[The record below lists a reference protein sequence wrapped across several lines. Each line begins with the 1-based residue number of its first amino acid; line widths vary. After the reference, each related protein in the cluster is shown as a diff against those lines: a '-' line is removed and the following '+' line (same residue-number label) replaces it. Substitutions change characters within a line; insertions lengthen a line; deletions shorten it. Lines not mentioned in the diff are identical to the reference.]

1 MFSRNQIT
9 RITGE
14 EITLSSEM
22 ISAYELWDK
31 MLLGKAPWTEGNDTE
46 GVVSLRLEE
55 SICKEFANTAL
66 SEIESSLEIPE
77 LNEIYQKTIS
87 NLNTAL
93 QTALGLGEMAIKPL
107 GNTGMFE
114 TIPADRIVPLE
125 FGADE
130 RLRRCAFIQLKPI
143 GDRDIYYRLEL
154 HELTNEGLRIA
165 NKAFKGT
172 DSNIGHEIPLN
183 SIEEW
188 ATLIPDVVYRG
199 MDRMDFGF
207 YKNPL
212 ANEIDK
218 SYNGVSVFS
227 GAVGMIKR
235 ADTQGGRLDWEYNS
249 GERSIFGDYD
259 AFNIKDN
266 VNGKRQYKLP
276 KGKDRLYVP
285 VNIDASG
292 NGSDFWSEFSPQL
305 RDSNYNEGLEGYK
318 REVERIVGLAYGDLS
333 KTDVVVTKTASE
345 IKASKIRK
353 FNSVTA
359 IQEELRKCLED
370 YAYALAFYHGY
381 YRSHIGFQCMFHD
394 SILSTDEEKKEQDR
408 IDVQMGIMSKLA
420 FRMKWYGEDRHTA
433 EAALRE
439 VQEEIDGQADHEG
452 DIE

>member
-1 MFSRNQIT
+1 MFSKNQIT

-22 ISAYELWDK
+22 ISAYELWDN
-31 MLLGKAPWTEGNDTE
+31 MLLGKAPWTEENEND
-46 GVVSLRLEE
+46 GVISLRLEG
-55 SICKEFANTAL
+55 SICKEFADTTL

-77 LNEIYQKTIS
+77 LDEIYQRTIL
-87 NLNTAL
+87 NLNDAL

-125 FGADE
+125 FGANG
-130 RLRRCAFIQLKPI
+130 RLRRCAFIQAKPI

-172 DSNIGHEIPLN
+172 GSNIGQEIPLN
-183 SIEEW
+183 SVEEW

-212 ANEIDK
+212 ANRVDK
-218 SYNGVSVFS
+218 SDNGVSIFS
-227 GAVGMIKR
+227 NAVNLIKR
-235 ADTQGGRLDWEYNS
+235 ADIQYGRLDWEYNS
-249 GERSIFGDYD
+249 GERSIFGDYGAFDIKKD
-259 AFNIKDN
+259 A
-266 VNGKRQYKLP
+266 NGKRQFKMP
-276 KGKDRLYVP
+276 KGKERLYVP

-305 RDSNYNEGLEGYK
+305 RDSNYNVGLETYK
-318 REVERIVGLAYGDLS
+318 REVERVVGLAYGDLS
-333 KTDVVVTKTASE
+333 RMDTVAKTASE
-345 IKASKIRK
+345 IEASKVRK
-353 FNSVTA
+353 YNSVSA
-359 IQEELRKCLED
+359 IQEELKKCLED
-370 YAYALAFYHGY
+370 YAYALAFYHGLY
-381 YRSHIGFQCMFHD
+381 TAHLGFQCAFHD
-394 SILSTDEEKKEQDR
+394 SILVDDETKRAQDR
-408 IDVQMGIMSKLA
+408 TDVQLGLMSKLEY
-420 FRMKWYGEDRHTA
+420 RMKWYGEDRHTA

-439 VQEEIDGQADHEG
+439 VQEEINGAADNEG
-452 DIE
+452 DVE